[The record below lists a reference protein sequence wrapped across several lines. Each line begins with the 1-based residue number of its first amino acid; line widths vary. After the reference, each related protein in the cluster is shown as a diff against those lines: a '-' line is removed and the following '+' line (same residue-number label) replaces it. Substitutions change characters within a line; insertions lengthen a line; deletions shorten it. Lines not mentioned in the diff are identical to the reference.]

1 MTKYHSGT
9 SYTHVCT
16 CILLV
21 KTFMYIDFFVI
32 LGSHLVL
39 KAIKAMIADDC
50 DEVSNTRKPLSLG
63 KMGHIIKI

>member
-1 MTKYHSGT
+1 
-9 SYTHVCT
+9 
-16 CILLV
+16 LLV